1 MNKDLRVVFG
11 KGDGSEPVPHDA
23 IRCAPMC
30 KKKSI
35 FWELPY
41 WEILVVRNAIDVM
54 HLTKNLCLNVLDF
67 LGCYG
72 NSKDTMEARRDLKN
86 IHGNKAPPIEVNEET
101 DPEEVEEEEQDYL
114 GPTSYC

>member
-23 IRCAPMC
+23 NRCAPMW

-41 WEILVVRNAIDVM
+41 WEIIVVRNAIDVM
-54 HLTKNLCLNVLDF
+54 HLGCLNVRNAIDVMHLT
-67 LGCYG
+67 
-72 NSKDTMEARRDLKN
+72 KDTMEARRDLKN